1 LALLKQFQCVFISFH
16 KRGFAMK
23 YVLSA
28 TLGLLVLAAA
38 LPAAAADLPPQ
49 LPVYAPPIPVPYYSW
64 TGFYIG
70 GNVGG
75 AWANGSVTDN
85 LTGASW
91 STNRA
96 GAIGGA
102 QAGANL
108 QMGNFVLGLESEFDW
123 TALNG
128 TGSAVG
134 GFQGSANTTWMTTVA
149 GRFGVAMDRLLL
161 YGKAGGG
168 WAQTGVSVTNVAT
181 GAAANASNIRGGWL
195 LGGGLEYAI
204 APHWTTKL
212 EYDYLG
218 LQNLSFASPFV
229 VGDSFNVNRNIQTV
243 KFGINYKF

>member
-1 LALLKQFQCVFISFH
+1 
-16 KRGFAMK
+16 MK
-23 YVLSA
+23 YVRSMM
-28 TLGLLVLAAA
+28 LGLLALAAV
-38 LPAAAADLPPQ
+38 LPARAADLPQP
-49 LPVYAPPIPVPYYSW
+49 PVYASPILAPYFSW

-75 AWANGSVTDN
+75 AWANGSVTDS

-91 STNRA
+91 GTSRA
-96 GAIGGA
+96 SAVGGG

-108 QMGNFVLGLESEFDW
+108 QLGNIVLGVESEFDW
-123 TALNG
+123 TGLSG

-149 GRFGVAMDRLLL
+149 GRFGVAVEHLLI

-168 WAQTGVSVTNVAT
+168 WAQNGVSVTNVAT
-181 GAAANASNIRGGWL
+181 GAAASASSIRGGWL
-195 LGGGLEYAI
+195 VGGGLEYAI
-204 APHWTTKL
+204 APNWTTKL

-218 LQNLSFASPFV
+218 LQNTSFASPFV